1 MSEGQKQEL
10 LNEREALYGQL
21 EEIREELQQPL
32 DNDASEQP
40 SQLQHRQNL
49 MAVQRRARERLA
61 RIEDVL
67 RQLH

>member
-1 MSEGQKQEL
+1 MSQSEKQEL
-10 LNEREALYGQL
+10 LKERDDLYSRL
-21 EEIREELQQPL
+21 EDIREELQQPL
-32 DNDASEQP
+32 ANDVSEQP

-49 MAVQRRARERLA
+49 IEIQRKARQRLA